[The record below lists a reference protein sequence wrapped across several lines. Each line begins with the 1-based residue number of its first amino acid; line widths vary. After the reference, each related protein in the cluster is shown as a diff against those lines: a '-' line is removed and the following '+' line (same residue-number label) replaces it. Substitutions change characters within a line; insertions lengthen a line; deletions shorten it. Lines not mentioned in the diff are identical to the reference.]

1 MQATKLRRMIIV
13 GIGVV
18 AILAIGAAAWWLQ
31 APSAADREVVF
42 VIPPGTAARGASG
55 AATPAL
61 PQTINL
67 TLNRQDVLVIRNDD
81 SQAVQIGPFKIEPGQ
96 RFVQQ
101 YYNRGTYELMC
112 TIHVAQRMQVI
123 VR

>member
-1 MQATKLRRMIIV
+1 MA
-13 GIGVV
+13 
-18 AILAIGAAAWWLQ
+18 AGAQ
-31 APSAADREVVF
+31 RGRSRGCVRHSARH
-42 VIPPGTAARGASG
+42 GCARASG
-55 AATPAL
+55 AATLAL

-67 TLNRQDVLVIRNDD
+67 TLNRQDVLVICNDD